1 MISGAIEVTSLSKI
15 CLILKMKLD
24 DDPNVPNVL
33 LFGDHT
39 GYLQVTV
46 RKANLMV
53 EFYGDLPQWYAN
65 F

>member
-1 MISGAIEVTSLSKI
+1 MISGAIEVTSLSKF
-15 CLILKMKLD
+15 CLILEMKLD

-33 LFGDHT
+33 LFGDHA